1 MSFLSFVYSNENNIG
16 ALILVLIIIAFV
28 IVYRKRFSIEGKI
41 LFIYRS
47 KLGLKVME
55 RISKYKRAINVYST
69 IGVAVAFGSIAYM
82 LYLLIPY
89 FSLMFY
95 HPTTT
100 LAAFYPVLPFNG
112 IPGVLGVPVLYW
124 LIAIIL
130 LVAVHEA
137 SHGFVALSKKIKLK
151 SSGFGFFLA
160 FLPLAFVEPNEKQFE
175 KASKLNKLRVLSAGS
190 FTNIIIGLIAFG
202 LYILLSN
209 FLISAGLITFSP
221 LILHIGSAVA
231 GPAYLMHLPQNL
243 SVVKINGQSFY
254 SSTQALN
261 LMRGVQP
268 GQYVNLTNASGTLFS
283 IKSVFS
289 TTINSSTHS
298 YIGNF
303 TGVFLTAVKEQ
314 PFLINPISS
323 TAFPTSAWN
332 SQALYW
338 IDGLLLW
345 LFLIGLGLG
354 LANILPIFYIT
365 DGCKIVN
372 VGLSY
377 VIKDKKRLMAV
388 TNYIIIAFSIFV
400 LLLTPLGSY
409 LFALIK

>member
-1 MSFLSFVYSNENNIG
+1 MYSNENNL
-16 ALILVLIIIAFV
+16 AALVLVVLIIAFV
-28 IVYRKRFSIEGKI
+28 IFNRKRFSVEGKV

-47 KLGLKVME
+47 KFGLKLME
-55 RISKYKRAINVYST
+55 RISKYKRIINIYST
-69 IGVAVAFGSIAYM
+69 VGVAVAFGSIGYM

-100 LAAFYPVLPFNG
+100 MAAFYPVLPFNG
-112 IPGVLGVPVLYW
+112 IPGVLGVPILYW
-124 LIAIIL
+124 LIAIIV

-151 SSGFGFFLA
+151 ASGFGFFLA
-160 FLPLAFVEPNEKQFE
+160 FLPLAFVEPDEKQFE
-175 KASKLNKLRVLSAGS
+175 KASRLNKLRVLSAGS
-190 FTNIIIGLIAFG
+190 FTNIIIGLIAFA
-202 LYILLSN
+202 LYIFLSN
-209 FLISAGLITFSP
+209 FLVSSGLITFSP
-221 LILHIGSAVA
+221 LVLHIGSAVA
-231 GPAYLMHLPQNL
+231 GPAYSMHLPQNL
-243 SVVKINGQSFY
+243 SIVKINGQNFY
-254 SSTQALN
+254 SAAQAIS

-268 GQYVNLTNASGTLFS
+268 GQYVNLTNASGSVFS

-289 TTINSSTHS
+289 TAINSSTHS

-303 TGVFLTAVKEQ
+303 TGVFLTAVNEQ

-323 TAFPTSAWN
+323 TAFPTTALN
-332 SQALYW
+332 SQILYW

-354 LANILPIFYIT
+354 LANLLPIFYIT

-372 VGLSY
+372 VALSY
-377 VIKDKKRLMAV
+377 VIKDKKKLMAV